1 MACLV
6 RVHDPRDVVRRG
18 PRSAPAAARRLAVLA
33 VLLPACSTIETRHR
47 DWSGYA
53 GPGAAEFRVEE
64 PPQPLLLDDPLQPAN
79 RVAYDFNVGLL
90 GLAVQPASE
99 GWRAITAR
107 GLRRHVEQFGEN
119 LAWPVRLVANLA
131 QAELAAAGAETA
143 RFVVNS
149 TVGLLGFFDPATDW
163 GLHAPR
169 PEDAGLAL
177 GAWGWEPGT
186 YLHVAVVGPSSP
198 RDLLGWA
205 VDTVLDPATYV
216 PGLKAFLAFNTLS
229 DSVDGMLRLEASTG
243 DGYEVVRTAWT
254 LYRSREAA
262 FWGEPGPV
270 TPALDTLQA
279 VFLDARDPDF
289 LARGETRRAWLPDS
303 GRRVPYTA
311 WLRDEPAPLV
321 FVLPGLGGHRLG
333 GQAVGLAEM
342 AWETGCSVV
351 TISATLH
358 PEFMAQAASTGLPGY
373 VPDDVRDVLA
383 ALRAIEADLAARHPG
398 RFTRR
403 ALAGLSMGALQALA
417 IAARPEADDLDAIV
431 AVNPPVAIENGMRQL
446 DALYRA
452 PMRLPAAE
460 REARIRNL
468 LLKVVALA
476 DGGQASDEPLPFE
489 AWEAEYLIGL
499 SFRWTLRTAI
509 FESQLRHDRGVLL
522 TRLDEHDREPAYREI
537 GEYGFVEYAAAFLL
551 PSVAER
557 DPDVRDLDALFGRC
571 SLLPLQAR
579 LAADPR
585 IRVVT
590 NRDDFLLRPGDAQW
604 LQDTFGPRLSLFERG
619 GHLGNLGRPGPRLA
633 VTEALR
639 TALGGG
645 TPP

>member
-1 MACLV
+1 MVAL
-6 RVHDPRDVVRRG
+6 
-18 PRSAPAAARRLAVLA
+18 PAAALLLLA
-33 VLLPACSTIETRHR
+33 ACSTIETRHR
-47 DWSGYA
+47 DWSAYD
-53 GPGAAEFRVEE
+53 GPGAEEFRVEE
-64 PPQPLLLDDPLQPAN
+64 PPPPLELDDPLQPAN

-90 GLAVQPASE
+90 GLGVQPAST
-99 GWRAITAR
+99 GWRALTPR
-107 GLRRHVEQFGEN
+107 GLRRHVEQFGHN

-131 QAELAAAGAETA
+131 QGELAAAGMETA
-143 RFVVNS
+143 RFVVNG
-149 TVGLLGFFDPATDW
+149 TAGLLGFFDPATSW
-163 GLHAPR
+163 GLRAPR
-169 PEDAGLAL
+169 PQDAGLAL

-186 YLHVAVVGPSSP
+186 SLHVPVVGPSSP

-205 VDTVLDPATYV
+205 VDTALDPASYV
-216 PGLKAFLAFNTLS
+216 PGLKPFLAFNTLS
-229 DSVDGMLRLEASTG
+229 DNVDGMLRLEASTG
-243 DGYEVVRTAWT
+243 DGYEVVRTAWA

-279 VFLDARDPDF
+279 VFLDARDPQF
-289 LARGETRRAWLPDS
+289 LGRGFTRGAYLP
-303 GRRVPYTA
+303 GTGKRVPYTA

-342 AWETGCSVV
+342 AWEAGCSVV
-351 TISATLH
+351 TLSATLH
-358 PEFMAQAASTGLPGY
+358 PEFMAQAAGTGLPGY

-398 RFTRR
+398 RITRR

-417 IAARPEADDLDAIV
+417 ISARPEADDFDAIV

-452 PMRLPAAE
+452 PMRLPADE
-460 REARIRNL
+460 RAARLRNL

-476 DGGQASDEPLPFE
+476 DDARASDAPLPFE

-509 FESQLRHDRGVLL
+509 FESQLRSNRGVLL
-522 TRLDEHDREPAYREI
+522 TELDEHDREPAYREI

-551 PSVAER
+551 PAVAES
-557 DPDVRDLDALFGRC
+557 DPQVRDLDALFERC
-571 SLLPLQAR
+571 SLLPLAAR
-579 LAADPR
+579 LASDPR
-585 IRVVT
+585 LRVVT

-633 VTEALR
+633 IHEALR
-639 TALGGG
+639 SALAQR
-645 TPP
+645 P

>member
-1 MACLV
+1 MA
-6 RVHDPRDVVRRG
+6 RG
-18 PRSAPAAARRLAVLA
+18 PAIPMRAAAVRAAALLLLA
-33 VLLPACSTIETRHR
+33 ACSTIETRHR
-47 DWSGYA
+47 DWSAYA
-53 GPGAAEFRVEE
+53 GPGAEEFRVAE
-64 PPQPLLLDDPLQPAN
+64 PPPPLALDDPLQPAN
-79 RVAYDFNVGLL
+79 RVAYDLNVGLL
-90 GLAVQPASE
+90 GLGVQPASE
-99 GWRAITAR
+99 GWRALAP
-107 GLRRHVEQFGEN
+107 GGVRRHLRQFGEN
-119 LAWPVRLVANLA
+119 LAWPVRLVASLA
-131 QAELAAAGAETA
+131 QGELAVAGVETA

-149 TVGLLGFFDPATDW
+149 TLGLAGFFDPAAGW
-163 GLHAPR
+163 GLPAPR
-169 PEDAGLAL
+169 PADAGQAL

-186 YLHVAVVGPSSP
+186 YLHVPVVGPSSP

-205 VDTVLDPATYV
+205 VDTALDPATYV
-216 PGLKAFLAFNTLS
+216 PGLKPFLTFNTLS
-229 DSVDGMLRLEASTG
+229 DNVDGMLRLEAATG

-254 LYRSREAA
+254 LYRSRETA

-279 VFLDARDPDF
+279 VFLDARDPEF
-289 LARGETRRAWLPDS
+289 LGRGVTRRAYLPGT
-303 GRRVPYTA
+303 GRRLPYTA

-342 AWETGCSVV
+342 AWEAGCSAV

-358 PEFMAQAASTGLPGY
+358 PEFMAQAATSALPGY

-398 RFTRR
+398 RVTRR

-417 IAARPEADDLDAIV
+417 ISARPEADDFAAIV

-452 PMRLPAAE
+452 PMRLPEAE

-476 DGGQASDEPLPFE
+476 EEDQAAVAALPFE
-489 AWEAEYLIGL
+489 TWEAEYLIGL

-522 TRLDEHDREPAYREI
+522 TPLDGHDREPAYREI

-551 PSVAER
+551 PAAGEA
-557 DPDVRDLDALFGRC
+557 DPRVRDLDALFERC
-571 SLLPLQAR
+571 SLLPLATR

-619 GHLGNLGRPGPRLA
+619 GHLGNLWRPGPRLA
-633 VTEALR
+633 VIEALR
-639 TALGGG
+639 AALGG
-645 TPP
+645 TAPP